1 MCALQV
7 CFKRNIDPFPSCLFQ
22 QKQEVEGCFF
32 GGFLKSALM
41 SARAVLCSFIH
52 GTRAKQ
58 AEGHL
63 YFTLS
68 LCGSTWYWTWRLS
81 LCSVAW
87 FLPLNINIFYHWISL
102 VFLTLLL
109 FLCQCWPS
117 PYCLFCPRCDACCL
131 CVFNRILNFT
141 KPSWADVCC
150 VLLSDVCICSDL
162 FLLWDVGCV
171 PGLSVASVSH
181 ARQLASLCHHL
192 ISTSLIWLKG
202 FIHSSSHYNHER
214 LVTFEFT
221 YWRFLIS
228 DIFHWFG
235 FHLIPNIMFVSVCL
249 FSSSFKQ
256 QTTKKCYCWC
266 VPTCIYDV
274 RLCLRAVK
282 VCSLSPRC
290 DLGNSDYPTWSVNR

>member
-32 GGFLKSALM
+32 GGGVLKSALM

-68 LCGSTWYWTWRLS
+68 LCGSTWYWTWLS

-117 PYCLFCPRCDACCL
+117 AYCLFCPPRCDACCL

-141 KPSWADVCC
+141 KPPWADVCC

-171 PGLSVASVSH
+171 PGLSVASVSR

-221 YWRFLIS
+221 YWRFLIYFS
-228 DIFHWFG
+228 
-235 FHLIPNIMFVSVCL
+235 LIW
-249 FSSSFKQ
+249 FSSYSKCNVCICLSFFFFL
-256 QTTKKCYCWC
+256 QTANYKEMLLLMCTHVHIRCTPVFAGCKS
-266 VPTCIYDV
+266 VLSLPTLWPWEL
-274 RLCLRAVK
+274 RLSNMV
-282 VCSLSPRC
+282 S
-290 DLGNSDYPTWSVNR
+290 